1 MIYGCARK
9 GLSLYVTALTRF
21 RSSSIL
27 YPSESLL
34 KLTEAARDE
43 IREVLSKKQNETE
56 ILELNH
62 FSGDNHEL

>member
-1 MIYGCARK
+1 MDVPER
-9 GLSLYVTALTRF
+9 LSLYVTALTCF

-34 KLTEAARDE
+34 KLTEATRDE
-43 IREVLSKKQNETE
+43 IREVLSKKQNETGT
-56 ILELNH
+56 LKLNH